1 MTIKYK
7 FLQIFVTHIMAFI
20 TLSLGGLWTWAVV
33 AYFLVFGP
41 LYALFDD
48 DDTSNP
54 DEDRY
59 KEISELKFYRYVTY
73 LFVPFHLGLILYGF
87 HLIGQPGLATYEY
100 IGVILSIGI
109 TGSAAIIVAH
119 ELIHRREKL
128 ERVLGGILLST
139 VSYATFKVEH
149 TRGHHVTV
157 STPEDA
163 SSARYGQSFYHFL
176 PRAMI
181 RNPINGF
188 KLEAKRLA
196 RKGLSAWSFENELIK
211 WTLLTLAL
219 ALIGWLAAGFYG
231 VVYFVLQSAI
241 AIALLELV
249 NYVEHYGLERRKLPN
264 GRYER
269 VTPLHSW
276 NSSKHI
282 SNILMLNLQRHSDH
296 HANPM
301 RRYQALRHFDES
313 PQLPHGY
320 GTMVLV
326 ALVPPLW
333 FSMMNPLAKEAMNNI
348 RQGFEIKSDEEA
360 DVNLLMDPEVA
371 KQA

>member
-7 FLQIFVTHIMAFI
+7 FLQIYITHFLAFV
-20 TLSLGGLWTWAVV
+20 TLSLGGIWTWAV
-33 AYFLVFGP
+33 AIYFLIGP
-41 LYALFDD
+41 VYALFDD
-48 DDTSNP
+48 EDRNNP
-54 DEDRY
+54 EEERY
-59 KEISELKFYRYVTY
+59 KELSELKFYRYVTY
-73 LFVPFHLGLILYGF
+73 LFVPLHLSLVFYGF
-87 HLIGQPGLATYEY
+87 YLVSQPGLTTHEY
-100 IGVILSIGI
+100 IATILAIGI
-109 TGSAAIIVAH
+109 PGGGAIIVAH

-128 ERVLGGILLST
+128 ERVLGGILLSA

-188 KLEAKRLA
+188 KLEAIRLA
-196 RKGLSAWSFENELIK
+196 RKGISPWSFDNELIK
-211 WTLLTLAL
+211 WTLLSLAFV
-219 ALIGWLAAGFYG
+219 LIGWMTAGFFG
-231 VVYFVLQSAI
+231 VVYFILQSAL

-269 VTPLHSW
+269 VSPLHSW

-282 SNILMLNLQRHSDH
+282 SNIMTLNLQRHSDH

-301 RRYQALRHFDES
+301 RRYQVLRHFDKS

-320 GTMVLV
+320 GTMILV

-333 FSMMNPLAKEAMNNI
+333 FSIMNPLARQAMDNI
-348 RQGFEIKSDEEA
+348 RQGFQIKSDEEA
-360 DVNLLMDPEVA
+360 DVNILMDPEVA
-371 KQA
+371 QQA